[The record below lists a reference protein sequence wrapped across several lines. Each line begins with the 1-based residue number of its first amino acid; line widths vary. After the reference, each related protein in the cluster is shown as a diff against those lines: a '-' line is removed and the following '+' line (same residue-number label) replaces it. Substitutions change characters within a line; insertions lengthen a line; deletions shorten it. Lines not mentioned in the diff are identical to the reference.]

1 MCEKSLNLLNKYLEN
16 LLIIMK
22 MGSIL
27 SSFKSIILLTLVL
40 NLNLVEISFGF
51 NLETRLPLIKEGPRN
66 SYFGY
71 SVAQHLIVDE
81 TTQKTSQAV

>member
-1 MCEKSLNLLNKYLEN
+1 MCEKSLNLLNIYLEK

-22 MGSIL
+22 MVSI
-27 SSFKSIILLTLVL
+27 SQSIILLTLVL
-40 NLNLVEISFGF
+40 NLNLIQISVGF

-71 SVAQHLIVDE
+71 SVAEHLIIDE
-81 TTQKTSQAV
+81 NTRQTSEAV

>member
-1 MCEKSLNLLNKYLEN
+1 MCENSLNLLNKYLDK
-16 LLIIMK
+16 LVIIMK

-27 SSFKSIILLTLVL
+27 NSMKSIILLTIVL
-40 NLNLVEISFGF
+40 NLIEISFGF

-71 SVAQHLIVDE
+71 SVAQHLIIDE
-81 TTQKTSQAV
+81 STKQTSEAV